1 MHLARF
7 TEEGLRQQ
15 RMALT
20 ALLHDRA
27 QAAADRDTFRGG
39 QLDKLTSARSDKA
52 QRLARDEAVH
62 AALLKRKV
70 GWCRYSE
77 DACTTDTSG
86 CHSRPAFGH
95 WGCKLHLA
103 FTTLGVCVQRSIGPR
118 NACPHLASRTT
129 GTISAWYCTHL
140 QEEIEREELR
150 VELALSEKARRKKL
164 EELHHAALDVH
175 GGIDAFEINMKRLV
189 RGDTGEGEEVLAP
202 PAGRTPLEHMELM
215 KSRAAAT
222 VKLLED
228 TAAYMRG
235 VKDARAD
242 DIASKRERE
251 VGGEATVAA
260 CRRAMAAALGAEVVA
275 C

>member
-1 MHLARF
+1 MP
-7 TEEGLRQQ
+7 
-15 RMALT
+15 T
-20 ALLHDRA
+20 AGVSSYQDH
-27 QAAADRDTFRGG
+27 T
-39 QLDKLTSARSDKA
+39 
-52 QRLARDEAVH
+52 RL
-62 AALLKRKV
+62 
-70 GWCRYSE
+70 
-77 DACTTDTSG
+77 
-86 CHSRPAFGH
+86 P
-95 WGCKLHLA
+95 
-103 FTTLGVCVQRSIGPR
+103 
-118 NACPHLASRTT
+118 PHL
-129 GTISAWYCTHL
+129 L

-202 PAGRTPLEHMELM
+202 PAGRTPLEHMDLM

-251 VGGEATVAA
+251 VGLGETYRRSVAA
-260 CRRAMAAALGAEVVA
+260 APGEEWMA